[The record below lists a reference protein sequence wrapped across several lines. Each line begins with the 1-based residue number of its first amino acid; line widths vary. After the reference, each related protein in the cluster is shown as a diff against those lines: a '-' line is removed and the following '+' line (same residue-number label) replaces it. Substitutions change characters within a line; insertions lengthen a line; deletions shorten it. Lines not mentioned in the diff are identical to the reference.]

1 MSGSV
6 ANAAA
11 EAAPAVEWEDPR
23 DATVAWTLARL
34 HYPRPITV
42 LTHDLR
48 RLSQDT
54 GMSRADAALE
64 RPIERLQRRI
74 NGYLYRGA
82 RPLEL
87 PAAELATRK
96 LRAEA
101 RYVSLARRAG
111 EVWSGMLPEI
121 EALLAAF
128 DAVPLE
134 QLDRRELATELALA
148 TTRFARLWEIHFLVM
163 PPALTAM
170 ELFTELYREL
180 FEDATQL
187 DALRLLQGEDSKTVE
202 AARSLWALAAA
213 ARADRP
219 VADVLVSAAPEDLA
233 QAIETAPEAAAFRAL
248 FNEHLTRY
256 GRRGIT
262 MDPAE
267 PSVIERPGAVLGE
280 IRELLASGRDPAE
293 QLATVRRERDD
304 AVSAARERIRW
315 YPQPV
320 RDEFEVLLRS
330 AQDAVRIQETHNFYI
345 DFPTSF
351 LMRIRAQAA
360 ARLLVADGVIPEVD
374 DVFHLRLVELADALL
389 GHPAADL
396 RGRIDA
402 RRQELERAARIDP
415 PRSLG
420 APSPGA
426 GTSIVDRATLSFA
439 GAPPPPSEHGIV
451 RGHPGSA
458 GRARGIARVAHTPA
472 EAERIAAGEI
482 LVTQM
487 TAAPWTPLFARI
499 RALVTDAGGALSHSA
514 IVAREYGIPAV
525 VGTGHGTSSIRDGEE
540 IEVDGDAGIVRIVGA
555 A

>member
-1 MSGSV
+1 MSAS
-6 ANAAA
+6 ANATPGAV
-11 EAAPAVEWEDPR
+11 PAVEWEDPR
-23 DATVAWTLARL
+23 DARVAWTLARL

-42 LTHDLR
+42 LSHDLR

-54 GMSRADAALE
+54 GMARADAALE

-74 NGYLYRGA
+74 HGYLYRGA
-82 RPLEL
+82 RPIEL
-87 PAAELATRK
+87 PAEELASRRR
-96 LRAEA
+96 RAEA
-101 RYVSLARRAG
+101 RYLSLARRIG
-111 EVWSGMLPEI
+111 ELWGALLPEI

-134 QLDRRELATELALA
+134 RLDRRELATELGLA
-148 TTRFARLWEIHFLVM
+148 ATRFARLWELHFLVM

-187 DALRLLQGEDSKTVE
+187 DALRLLQGGDSKTVE
-202 AARSLWALAAA
+202 AARSLWAVAAA
-213 ARADRP
+213 ARADPP
-219 VADVLVSAAPEDLA
+219 VAELLATAAPEELA
-233 QAIETAPEAAAFRAL
+233 QAVEAAPEAAAFRAL
-248 FNEHLTRY
+248 FAEHLARY

-280 IRELLASGRDPAE
+280 IRELLASGRDPSQ
-293 QLATVRRERDD
+293 QLAAVRRERED
-304 AVSAARERIRW
+304 AVALARERLRW

-320 RDEFEVLLRS
+320 RDEFEVLLR
-330 AQDAVRIQETHNFYI
+330 AGQDAVCIQETHNFYI

-351 LMRIRAQAA
+351 LMRTRAQAA
-360 ARLLVADGVIPEVD
+360 ARHLVADGVLAEPD
-374 DVFHLRLVELADALL
+374 DVFHLRLVELAEALL
-389 GHPAADL
+389 GRPAADL
-396 RGRIDA
+396 GDRVAA
-402 RRQELERAARIDP
+402 RREELERAAKFDP

-420 APSPGA
+420 AASLGA
-426 GTSIVDRATLSFA
+426 GASIVDRAALSFA
-439 GAPPPPSEHGIV
+439 GGPAPESEDGIV
-451 RGHPGSA
+451 RGHPGSS

-472 EAERIAAGEI
+472 DAARIAAGEI

-499 RALVTDAGGALSHSA
+499 AALVTDAGGALSHSA

-525 VGTGHGTSSIRDGEE
+525 VGTGHGTSRIRDGEE
-540 IEVDGDAGIVRIVGA
+540 IEVDGDVGTVRVVGA

>member
-1 MSGSV
+1 MSAAIV
-6 ANAAA
+6 NAGP
-11 EAAPAVEWEDPR
+11 EVPPAVEWEDPR
-23 DATVAWTLARL
+23 DARVTWTLARL
-34 HYPRPITV
+34 HYPRPITE

-48 RLSQDT
+48 RYSQDA

-64 RPIERLQRRI
+64 RPVERLQRRI
-74 NGYLYRGA
+74 HGYLYRGA
-82 RPLEL
+82 RPVEL
-87 PAAELATRK
+87 PADELASRK
-96 LRAEA
+96 RRAEA
-101 RYVSLARRAG
+101 RYVSLARRVG
-111 EVWSGMLPEI
+111 DVWSGMLPEI

-134 QLDRRELATELALA
+134 RLDRTELATELAVA
-148 TTRFARLWEIHFLVM
+148 TARFARLWELHFLVM

-187 DALRLLQGEDSKTVE
+187 DALRLLQGGDSKTVE
-202 AARSLWALAAA
+202 AARSLWAVAAV
-213 ARADRP
+213 ARADPP
-219 VADVLVSAAPEDLA
+219 VADLLAGTPPEEIA
-233 QAIETAPEAAAFRAL
+233 QAIEAAPEAAAFRAL
-248 FNEHLTRY
+248 FAEHLARY

-267 PSVIERPGAVLGE
+267 ASVIERPGAVLGE
-280 IRELLASGRDPAE
+280 IRQLVASGRDPSQ
-293 QLATVRRERDD
+293 QLEAVRRERDD
-304 AVSAARERIRW
+304 AVALARERLRW

-320 RDEFEVLLRS
+320 RDEFELLLR
-330 AQDAVRIQETHNFYI
+330 AGQDAVCIQETHNFYI

-360 ARLLVADGVIPEVD
+360 ARLLVADGVIGEVD
-374 DVFHLRLVELADALL
+374 DVFHLRLAELSEALL

-396 RGRIDA
+396 ADRIAA
-402 RRQELERAARIDP
+402 RRHELDRAASIDP
-415 PRSLG
+415 PRTLG
-420 APSPGA
+420 AAWLGA
-426 GTSIVDRATLSFA
+426 GTSIIDRATLSFA
-439 GAPPPPSEHGIV
+439 GAPPPSSEPGVV
-451 RGHPGSA
+451 RGHPGSS

-472 EAERIAAGEI
+472 DAARIAQGEV

-499 RALVTDAGGALSHSA
+499 AALVTDAGGALSHSA

-525 VGTGHGTSSIRDGEE
+525 VGTGHGTSLIRDGEE
-540 IEVDGDAGIVRIVGA
+540 IEVDGDAGVVRIVGA

>member
-1 MSGSV
+1 MS
-6 ANAAA
+6 
-11 EAAPAVEWEDPR
+11 EATTKPVPEAPAVEWQDPR
-23 DATVAWTLARL
+23 DARVSWTLARL

-42 LTHDLR
+42 LSNDLR
-48 RLSQDT
+48 ALSQDA

-74 NGYLYRGA
+74 HGYLYRGA
-82 RPLEL
+82 RPVEL
-87 PAAELATRK
+87 PADELASRK
-96 LRAEA
+96 RRAEA
-101 RYVSLARRAG
+101 RYVSLARRVG
-111 EVWSGMLPEI
+111 DIWSAMLPEI

-134 QLDRRELATELALA
+134 RLDRTELATELALA
-148 TTRFARLWEIHFLVM
+148 TTRFARLWELHFLVM

-187 DALRLLQGEDSKTVE
+187 DALRLLQGGDSKTVE
-202 AARSLWALAAA
+202 AARSLWAVAAI
-213 ARADRP
+213 ARADPP
-219 VADVLVSAAPEDLA
+219 VADLLASTAPDEVAQAVEAAP
-233 QAIETAPEAAAFRAL
+233 QAATFRAL
-248 FNEHLTRY
+248 FAEHLARY

-280 IRELLASGRDPAE
+280 IRELLASGRDPAQ
-293 QLATVRRERDD
+293 QLAAVRRERDE
-304 AVSAARERIRW
+304 AVAAARERLRW

-320 RDEFEVLLRS
+320 RDEFEVLLR
-330 AQDAVRIQETHNFYI
+330 AGQDAVCIQETHNFYI

-351 LMRIRAQAA
+351 LMRTRAQAA
-360 ARLLVADGVIPEVD
+360 ARLLVAGGVIAEVD
-374 DVFHLRLVELADALL
+374 EVFHLRLAELSEALL

-396 RGRIDA
+396 ADRIAA
-402 RRQELERAARIDP
+402 RALELERAARIDP

-420 APSPGA
+420 AAWLGA
-426 GTSIVDRATLSFA
+426 GTSVVDRAGLSFA
-439 GAPPPPSEHGIV
+439 GAPPPSSEQGLV
-451 RGHPGSA
+451 RGHPGSS

-472 EAERIAAGEI
+472 DAARIAEGEI

-499 RALVTDAGGALSHSA
+499 AALVTDAGGALSHSA

-525 VGTGHGTSSIRDGEE
+525 VGTGHGTALISDGDTV
-540 IEVDGDAGIVRIVGA
+540 EVDGDRGIVRILA
-555 A
+555 AS